1 MKKIFLFIAVVLL
14 FGVTFIGANN
24 ASDQFMNN
32 VDTGIGS
39 EIIINTNGDVCVCK
53 DGTCKKAGILTTKKQ
68 CGKGKT
74 DAACKLNAGK
84 C

>member
-24 ASDQFMNN
+24 APDQFMNN
-32 VDTGIGS
+32 VDTGIG
-39 EIIINTNGDVCVCK
+39 IGIDINNDVCICK
-53 DGTCKKAGILTTKKQ
+53 GAKCKQAPIIYTGKQ
-68 CGKGKT
+68 CGKAKT
-74 DAACKLNAGK
+74 EAACNLNAGK